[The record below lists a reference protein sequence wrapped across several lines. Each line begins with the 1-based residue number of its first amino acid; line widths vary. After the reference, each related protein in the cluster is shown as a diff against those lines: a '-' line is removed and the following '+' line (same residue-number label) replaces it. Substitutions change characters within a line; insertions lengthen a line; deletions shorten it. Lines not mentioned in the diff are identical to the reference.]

1 MRVQITVGPERASG
15 PATVTRLAIRSDK
28 IGLAENSFAYEIPLR
43 SIKIC
48 CNRYGP
54 MNTLF
59 SRRRLLQCL
68 PGLGL
73 TATAAPQRIPD
84 RTVVLTF
91 DDAVKSHRTFVAPLL
106 KELGFNAT
114 FFVTHRWMD
123 DKTNFMTWAE
133 IAEIHRMGFEI
144 GNHAWT
150 HANYS
155 TPREGSRLAGNSR

>member
-1 MRVQITVGPERASG
+1 
-15 PATVTRLAIRSDK
+15 
-28 IGLAENSFAYEIPLR
+28 
-43 SIKIC
+43 
-48 CNRYGP
+48 

-59 SRRRLLQCL
+59 SRRRLLLQCL

-91 DDAVKSHRTFVAPLL
+91 DDAVKSHRTFVAPL

-133 IAEIHRMGFEI
+133 IAKITVWISRSATSLDPCQLFDTSRRI
-144 GNHAWT
+144 SAW
-150 HANYS
+150 
-155 TPREGSRLAGNSR
+155 PGNSR